1 MRVTTKKRMKWA
13 AGLAAI
19 LAIPAVVVAVGVTGS
34 TLTVYNW
41 GSFGY
46 NSAGS
51 NIPAV
56 AVGSGNTW
64 HYSASGSL
72 TVGTSLIAH
81 DSNSLVVGTWNEDT
95 GGEEAFV
102 VGIGTSSTAQANA
115 LEITTDGR
123 IRIPN
128 GQNGIS
134 LGEFGTE

>member
-1 MRVTTKKRMKWA
+1 MRVATKKRIKWA
-13 AGLAAI
+13 AGLIAI
-19 LAIPAVVVAVGVTGS
+19 LGIPAVVVAVGDS

-46 NSAGS
+46 NSGGS
-51 NIPAV
+51 NTPSV

-64 HYSASGSL
+64 HYSASGTL

-95 GGEEAFV
+95 SDDEAFV
-102 VGIGTSSTAQANA
+102 VGIGTYNDQTNA
-115 LEITTDGR
+115 LEVFADGR

-128 GQNGIS
+128 GQNGIA